1 MPIWAWKGP
10 VCRGHATGQPVQLVD
25 RVRGGHMASG
35 LGQSPLCLSSWSC
48 SSGRGLNLSANGLTH
63 LLLPFRGIVLGFLSA
78 KWRKQ
83 WTKARGTGPEHRR
96 KVPKTKVAEELLTLE
111 AKDVALTLRALHQS
125 AVPPVNGM
133 ITLGGQTLC
142 SWKKIHFCCCSVA
155 QSFPTLCDPMD
166 CSMSAAATVLRHLP
180 ELAQT
185 HVH

>member
-1 MPIWAWKGP
+1 M
-10 VCRGHATGQPVQLVD
+10 
-25 RVRGGHMASG
+25 
-35 LGQSPLCLSSWSC
+35 
-48 SSGRGLNLSANGLTH
+48 SANGLTH
-63 LLLPFRGIVLGFLSA
+63 LLLPFRGIILGFLSA

-83 WTKARGTGPEHRR
+83 WTEARGTGPGHRR
-96 KVPKTKVAEELLTLE
+96 KVPKTKVAEELLALE
-111 AKDVALTLRALHQS
+111 AKDVGLRALSRALRQS

-142 SWKKIHFCCCSVA
+142 SWKKIYFCRCSVA

-166 CSMSAAATVLRHLP
+166 CSLSAAATVLRHLP